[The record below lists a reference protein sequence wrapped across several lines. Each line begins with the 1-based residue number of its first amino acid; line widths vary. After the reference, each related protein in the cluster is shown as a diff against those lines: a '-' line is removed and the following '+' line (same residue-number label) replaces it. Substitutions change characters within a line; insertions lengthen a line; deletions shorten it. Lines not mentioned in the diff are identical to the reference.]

1 MAPSRKS
8 RPKATPTS
16 SLFSSTA
23 YDRDAS
29 AYSSVPTGDTLHNS
43 SSSHLETA
51 SDGDNDDGGDDDLST
66 TPQDLDVLKEEEE
79 RERLLSKGGL
89 FGSLSRREG
98 GVVIGKRDRK
108 KKRRPGLALLGRGD
122 SEERIGGGAGEYSTA
137 DEESESEDEQI
148 NEIRR
153 GWVDEKRNLRELR
166 PRMPSRRRILAISAG
181 LLVFLILLIY
191 GSLRLS
197 AKQEEDTEKAPF
209 HATPLTNGT
218 HTYYPTT
225 LFISLDGFR
234 ASYLS
239 LGLTPTLQSFLNS
252 GLSAPYLTPSFPSVT
267 FPNHWTLITGLY
279 PESHGIV
286 GNSFFDPASQEEY
299 YYTNRTSSTKPFWYG
314 GSPIWSV
321 AEENGVKTAIHMWP
335 GSETYIDHPKAY
347 VSSLDEFKKQKG
359 ENIKRMAPSIVDPYN
374 GAEPLASKAARLLSW
389 LDLPLESRPQLVL
402 GYVPNL
408 DAIGHKFGPDTP
420 EEKAE
425 LRKVDDMFKL
435 LLQGIEA
442 RNLTDIVNIVVVS
455 DHGMTK
461 TQTEKLIY
469 LEDVLGDNFTSKTT
483 NIEGWPLAGI
493 RPAPGV
499 DETKLWEEVKSRHKS
514 WPQNTPTAQKAQL
527 DENDVRATSRGN
539 RAPWNIYH
547 KLHSMPSRWHFSNN
561 ERIAPIWIVP
571 DVGWVCVTKDEYPP
585 DNMPEGGYH
594 PKGVHGYDNLAKEM
608 RAVFVGWGPEFR
620 GRGMHGEGR
629 EWIGI
634 GEDARGKLE
643 RRVDAQGKK
652 VKGVKVKPFGNW
664 EVYGIV
670 GELMFGV
677 DGARKVLGPHNG
689 TFAGRAVKEG
699 QSVFEGM
706 GVLSEEEWREEEEEE
721 AASSSSTP
729 FSSSTPSL
737 STSATTTP
745 TRPVIA
751 KPSTS
756 PTRTAISAPTA
767 TSPTKNRIEID
778 EPTATVIAT
787 VTVVPTPGGNRQK
800 VGDNDGGEEE
810 GNDGDR
816 QEGEE
821 DPEPDLVH
829 KPSSM
834 TWWEWAKWRAEK
846 LREKL
851 EKWWGEVIAGEG
863 GKHEGK
869 GA

>member
-1 MAPSRKS
+1 
-8 RPKATPTS
+8 
-16 SLFSSTA
+16 L
-23 YDRDAS
+23 
-29 AYSSVPTGDTLHNS
+29 
-43 SSSHLETA
+43 
-51 SDGDNDDGGDDDLST
+51 
-66 TPQDLDVLKEEEE
+66 
-79 RERLLSKGGL
+79 
-89 FGSLSRREG
+89 
-98 GVVIGKRDRK
+98 
-108 KKRRPGLALLGRGD
+108 
-122 SEERIGGGAGEYSTA
+122 
-137 DEESESEDEQI
+137 
-148 NEIRR
+148 
-153 GWVDEKRNLRELR
+153 
-166 PRMPSRRRILAISAG
+166 LAISAG

-197 AKQEEDTEKAPF
+197 AKEDTVPF
-209 HATPLTNGT
+209 HATPLTNGS
-218 HTYYPTT
+218 HTYHPTT

-239 LGLTPTLQSFLNS
+239 LGLTPTLQSFINS
-252 GLSAPYLTPSFPSVT
+252 GLSTPYLTPSFPSVT

-286 GNSFFDPASQEEY
+286 GNIFFDPVSQEEY
-299 YYTNRTSSTKPFWYG
+299 FYTNRTSSTKPFWYG

-335 GSETYIDHPKAY
+335 GSETYLNHPEAY

-359 ENIKRMAPSIVDPYN
+359 KNLKRMAPSIVDPYN

-389 LDLPLESRPQLVL
+389 LDLPLDSRPQLIL

-420 EEKAE
+420 EERAE

-435 LLQGIEA
+435 LLLGIEA

-455 DHGMTK
+455 DHGMAK

-469 LEDVLGDNFTSKTT
+469 LEDVLGDNYTSKNT

-493 RPAPGV
+493 RLASGL

-514 WPQNTPTAQKAQL
+514 WPHNTPTALKALL
-527 DENDVRATSRGN
+527 DENDARATSRGN
-539 RAPWNIYH
+539 RVPWNVYH

-571 DVGWVCVTKDEYPP
+571 DVGWVIVTKDEYPP

-594 PKGVHGYDNLAKEM
+594 PKGVHGYDNLAREM

-620 GRGMHGEGR
+620 GGGMHGEGR

-634 GEDARGKLE
+634 GGDAGGKLE
-643 RRVDAQGKK
+643 RRLDAQGKE

-689 TFAGRAVKEG
+689 TFAGRKGKEG
-699 QSVFEGM
+699 QSLFKGM
-706 GVLSEEEWREEEEEE
+706 EVLSEEDLKEEEEE
-721 AASSSSTP
+721 SSSSTGI
-729 FSSSTPSL
+729 

-756 PTRTAISAPTA
+756 ARAGIPASTA
-767 TSPTKNRIEID
+767 TLPTKNRIEVD
-778 EPTATVIAT
+778 DPTATVIAT
-787 VTVVPTPGGNRQK
+787 VIVVPTPSSNRQK
-800 VGDNDGGEEE
+800 VGDNEGGEEE
-810 GNDGDR
+810 GKDGDE
-816 QEGEE
+816 QKGEE
-821 DPEPDLVH
+821 DPEPDLDH

-851 EKWWGEVIAGEG
+851 EKWWGKLIAGEG
-863 GKHEGK
+863 GKHETK